1 MNQHK
6 KNNNISI
13 QKSSFTEFQ
22 FYYGEYAKY
31 SVLGKS
37 IQEGKAD
44 FYLVLDNAL
53 YMKDF
58 WTYSIS
64 DTSIEL
70 GIPNGPI
77 KQTILD
83 QRYFPSIL
91 SYFKKMGMKKMI
103 VMLVERI
110 HDVDTEDASKKR
122 EFLEQHG
129 FVVKNELNND
139 EVSMVQLQYS
149 FEKKKDN

>member
-1 MNQHK
+1 MSQK
-6 KNNNISI
+6 KKRNKISI
-13 QKSSFTEFQ
+13 QKSDFTEFQ

-37 IQEGKAD
+37 IQEGKAN
-44 FYLVLDNAL
+44 FYLVLDSGL

-70 GIPNGPI
+70 GIPNGPM
-77 KQTILD
+77 KQTVLD

-91 SYFKKMGMKKMI
+91 SYFKKMGIKEII

-110 HDVDTEDASKKR
+110 HDVDTADATKKR
-122 EFLEQHG
+122 QFLERHG
-129 FVVKNELNND
+129 FIAKKELNND

-149 FEKKKDN
+149 FEKKKDD